1 MGKFKNKIY
10 DWKDRLRKGK
20 MFTLVTTLVVII
32 TVLGVYALKK
42 GKDYRQLAENSYNE
56 AFYELIEY
64 MNNTEKLLAKATI
77 TGSKEHEAKILT
89 SIWRTSTL
97 AQSYLSRIP
106 IEVQDLE
113 NTQKFLNQVGDYCFS
128 LSKKNIEGQ
137 DLTQGDLDNLSKLH
151 EYSVQLTN
159 TVNQL
164 ESELYLG
171 QIKWGELNKKGDIAF
186 SQENNNLSIDSF
198 MNIEEDLHQYTGL
211 IYDGAFS
218 ENQSSIKGN
227 GLVGDE
233 INEEKAKEIAENFI
247 GKDKIKETIF
257 KGEIDN
263 ANIKCYEFD
272 VEINNET
279 NTTIAIS
286 KKGGHLVY
294 MNNSRN
300 VEERQINNDEA
311 GKKGNEFLQSNN
323 YNDMQETYYM
333 EEGNVL
339 TINYAYTQEINQNIN
354 KNENESNEENQKDKV
369 IIYPD
374 LIKVKIAMDNGEIL
388 GIETKN
394 YLNNHIERRNFK
406 TIKIQKNE
414 ALQLVNKNLLYN
426 KIDLAMIP
434 TEYNTEIL
442 CWEIKGR
449 AFGNDFLVYINAE
462 NGKEEDILM
471 IVDTPNGRLTA

>member
-1 MGKFKNKIY
+1 MGKVKNKLY

-20 MFTLVTTLVVII
+20 MFTLVTTLVIIIVI
-32 TVLGVYALKK
+32 LGVYALKK
-42 GKDYRQLAENSYNE
+42 SKDYRQLTENSYNE
-56 AFYELIEY
+56 AFYQLIEY

-77 TGSKEHEAKILT
+77 TGSNKHEAKILT

-106 IEVQDLE
+106 IDVQELE
-113 NTQKFLNQVGDYCFS
+113 NTQKFLNQVGDYCYT
-128 LSKKNIEGQ
+128 LSKKNIEGE
-137 DLTQGDLDNLSKLH
+137 DLSQGDLDNLSQLH
-151 EYSVQLTN
+151 EYSIQLTN
-159 TVNQL
+159 TINQL
-164 ESELYLG
+164 ENELYIG
-171 QIKWGELNKKGDIAF
+171 DIRWGELNKKGNIAF
-186 SQENNNLSIDSF
+186 SKENENLSKDSF

-218 ENQSSIKGN
+218 ENQYTIKGN

-233 INEEKAKEIAENFI
+233 ITENQAKEIAENII
-247 GKDKIKETIF
+247 GKDKIKEIKS

-263 ANIKCYEFD
+263 ASIKCYEFD
-272 VEINNET
+272 IKINNET
-279 NTTIAIS
+279 DTTISIS
-286 KKGGHLVY
+286 KKGGHLVF

-300 VEERQINNDEA
+300 VQEKQINNDEA
-311 GKKGNEFLQSNN
+311 IKKGNEFLYSKNYSNMKEN
-323 YNDMQETYYM
+323 YYL
-333 EEGNVL
+333 EEGNIL
-339 TINYAYTQEINQNIN
+339 TVNYAYTQELNQEIN
-354 KNENESNEENQKDKV
+354 SSLEEKERV
-369 IIYPD
+369 TIYPD

-406 TIKIQKNE
+406 TIKIEKEE
-414 ALQLVNKNLLYN
+414 ALKLVNKNLLYN

-449 AFGNDFLVYINAE
+449 AFGNDFLVYINVE
-462 NGKEEDILM
+462 NGNEEDILM
-471 IVDTPNGRLTA
+471 IVDTPNGTLTA